1 MGRKS
6 IAQQFENLE
15 AAGDKAFIAY
25 IMAGDGGL
33 LNLKDQILQLESA
46 GVSIVE
52 LGIPFS
58 DPVADGPAIQ
68 EAGKRALAEGVT
80 LKEVLTAVAGFKDEI
95 NIPIVIMTYANP
107 VLRLGVGNFAVLCK
121 EASISGVIIPDVPYE
136 ESAEFEVPLKDVD
149 IALIRFVTLTSSKA
163 RMEEV
168 LKTAEGFVYA
178 VTVNGT
184 TGVRDGFDDSL
195 GAHLEA
201 VRQVSP
207 VPVCAGFGIK
217 TREQAREI
225 GAHCDG
231 VIVGSRIVEL
241 LHAGQAEKIADLIP
255 ESAGIEKVRQ
265 ID

>member
-6 IAQQFENLE
+6 IAQQFEHLE

-33 LNLKDQILQLESA
+33 SNLKDQILQLESA

-80 LKEVLTAVAGFKDEI
+80 LKDVLTAVAGFKDEV

-107 VLRLGVGNFAVLCK
+107 VLRLGVGHFAALCE
-121 EASISGVIIPDVPYE
+121 EAGISGVIIPDVPYE
-136 ESAEFEVPLKDVD
+136 EAAEFEVPLKRLD

-184 TGVRDGFDDSL
+184 TGVRDGFDESL

-201 VRQVSP
+201 VRRVSP

-217 TREQAREI
+217 TREQAEEI

-241 LHAGQAEKIADLIP
+241 MHAGQAEKIADLIP
-255 ESAGIEKVRQ
+255 GSGRIGTDATN
-265 ID
+265 